1 MAQPIGLSPRPAM
14 VKISCTLPSGLPS
27 ACLMKRASRTGPL
40 EVMKEG
46 TVFQGAIVAAR
57 ASWGLT
63 AGLVPP
69 RAGWMWQ
76 PPQESRLNRGP
87 SPSATAS
94 TCENCGTP
102 WLLKKSSSPA
112 VRPPI
117 GAPAPGAP
125 PRGPG
130 SDCAKQHV
138 AVNRAA
144 RHVHWRVTLKNF
156 RTFIDTPPQF
166 LRRVFARAEVGVDG
180 IEFYSC
186 CDRRLD
192 WFPVV

>member
-102 WLLKKSSSPA
+102 WLWKKSSSPA

-138 AVNRAA
+138 AVKNAA
-144 RHVHWRVTLKNF
+144 RHVHSRVTLEISSA
-156 RTFIDTPPQF
+156 FIDTPPNFCAPYLQEQKFGAEAIDF
-166 LRRVFARAEVGVDG
+166 LF
-180 IEFYSC
+180 
-186 CDRRLD
+186 LL
-192 WFPVV
+192 

>member
-1 MAQPIGLSPRPAM
+1 MAQPTGLSGRPEM
-14 VKISCTLPSGLPS
+14 VKISCTPPSGLPS
-27 ACLMKRASRTGPL
+27 AFLMNRASRTGPFA
-40 EVMKEG
+40 VIKEG
-46 TVFQGAIVAAR
+46 TVFPGATVEAL
-57 ASWGLT
+57 ASWGLM

-76 PPQESRLNRGP
+76 PPQESRLKRGP

-94 TCENCGTP
+94 TCENCGIP
-102 WLLKKSSSPA
+102 WLLKKSNSPG

-117 GAPAPGAP
+117 AAPAPGAP

-144 RHVHWRVTLKNF
+144 RHIHSRVTLKTLT
-156 RTFIDTPPQF
+156 TFIGLPTTTALDRVHSRCSRIDF
-166 LRRVFARAEVGVDG
+166 LF
-180 IEFYSC
+180 
-186 CDRRLD
+186 LL
-192 WFPVV
+192 